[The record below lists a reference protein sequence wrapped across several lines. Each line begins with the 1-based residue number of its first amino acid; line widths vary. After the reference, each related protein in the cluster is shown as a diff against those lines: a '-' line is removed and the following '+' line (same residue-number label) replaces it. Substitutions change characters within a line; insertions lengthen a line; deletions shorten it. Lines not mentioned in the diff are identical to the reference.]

1 MSKMILYIVS
11 NLESSEITNQLYN
24 ILRNIN
30 RREFRPKIITLLKE
44 PEDSVYEDFERLKI
58 DIYSLGLSRTKLWL
72 KGKRILAVTC
82 EELQPDIIHTIGYDA
97 DILAVKYLSKFKHC
111 STICNFPY
119 EEYTTALGKIIGKIR
134 DKRYVKYLFKM
145 NCPIVSSYSL
155 RRKLKECYDVNAYTI
170 PNGVDEIYFSPVDKL
185 EISRRREKLGLDTT
199 KRIFISIASMSK
211 IEDPLTI
218 INAFQRANISN
229 FATLVL
235 LGYGPLLKKCK
246 KYNSE
251 GIVIKGKVDNLRE
264 FLKCANIFI
273 SSSKSEKLSVSVLQA
288 LNCGLPV
295 ILSDTK
301 CHREILNKDNT
312 VGNKFSVGS
321 ISELKEYFRY
331 YTRCSLEYKSKK
343 ARIVGETFYGSKI
356 ICSIYE
362 RMYTQII
369 SQGII

>member
-11 NLESSEITNQLYN
+11 NLGPSEITNQLYN
-24 ILRNIN
+24 ILKNIN

-44 PEDSVYEDFERLKI
+44 PEGSIYEDFERLKI

-72 KGKRILAVTC
+72 KGKRILTVTC

-97 DILAVKYLSKFKHC
+97 DIVAVKYLSKFKHC
-111 STICNFPY
+111 STIWNFPY
-119 EEYTTALGKIIGKIR
+119 EEYNTVLGKIIGKIR
-134 DKRYVKYLFKM
+134 DKRYAKYLFRT
-145 NCPIVSSYSL
+145 NCPIVSSHSL
-155 RRKLKECYDVNAYTI
+155 ERKLKERYNVNAYTI
-170 PNGVDEIYFSPVDKL
+170 PNGVDEIYFSPVDKS
-185 EISRRREKLGLDTT
+185 EIARRRKKLGLDIT
-199 KRIFISIASMSK
+199 KRIFISIASISK
-211 IEDPLTI
+211 IKDLLTT
-218 INAFQRANISN
+218 INAFKRANISN

-235 LGYGPLLKKCK
+235 LGNGPILKKCK

-251 GIVIKGKVDNLRE
+251 SIVIKNKVENLRE
-264 FLKCANIFI
+264 FLKCADIFV
-273 SSSKSEKLSVSVLQA
+273 SSSKSEKLSICVLEA

-301 CHREILNKDNT
+301 CHREILNKDNML
-312 VGNKFSVGS
+312 GSKFSVGS
-321 ISELKEYFRY
+321 ISELKECFRY
-331 YTRCSLEYKSKK
+331 YARCSLEYESKK

-356 ICSIYE
+356 MCSIYE